1 MFIFYQLV
9 SLSGL
14 VSLMVWLVA
23 PLLAVSLTF
32 GQEEIRFMNEYL
44 NEESKTQEGAY
55 TGGGGNF
62 SLLLGFNIKG
72 DLCSI
77 KQYSIT

>member
-9 SLSGL
+9 SLNGL
-14 VSLMVWLVA
+14 VSLVVWLVA

-44 NEESKTQEGAY
+44 NDESKTQEGAY
-55 TGGGGNF
+55 TVGGGGEEGVF
-62 SLLLGFNIKG
+62 R
-72 DLCSI
+72 
-77 KQYSIT
+77 

>member
-9 SLSGL
+9 SLNGL
-14 VSLMVWLVA
+14 VSLVVWLVA

-44 NEESKTQEGAY
+44 NE
-55 TGGGGNF
+55 GNF
-62 SLLLGFNIKG
+62 SLLLGFNING